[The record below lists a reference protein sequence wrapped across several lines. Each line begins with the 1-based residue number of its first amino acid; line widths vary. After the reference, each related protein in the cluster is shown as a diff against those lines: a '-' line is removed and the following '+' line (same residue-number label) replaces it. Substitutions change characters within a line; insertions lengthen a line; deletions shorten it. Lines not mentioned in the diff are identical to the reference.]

1 MVGYTRRPEWL
12 KLGALE
18 PSTLNKATKLSRDLK
33 LHTVCESAR
42 CPNRTKCFAEDTATF
57 MILGNICTRNCTFC
71 AVKGGKPQAPDQQE
85 SDHIVQAVDRLGLRY
100 VVITSV
106 TRDDLPD
113 GGSSQFAQTIR
124 AIHKYDQN
132 IAVEVLIPDFQGS
145 TSSLQTV
152 VDASPAVLNH
162 NIETVPRLYSEVRP
176 QAKYRQSLDLL
187 KQAKLLDN
195 RLLTKSGLMLG
206 LGESRGEVIEVM
218 ADLRQAACDLLT
230 IGQYLQPSLEHHRL
244 VRYVRP
250 EEFEEYQI
258 VGKKLAFISVMS
270 GPLVR
275 SSFHAAEMYISATR
289 KSKQTSSSPI
299 GNESYR
305 KLSKLVSGNSHTPG

>member
-1 MVGYTRRPEWL
+1 MAGYTRRPEWL
-12 KLGALE
+12 KSGVLE
-18 PSTLNKATKLSRDLK
+18 PAILNRATKLTRDLK

-42 CPNRTKCFAEDTATF
+42 CPNRTRCFAEGTATF

-71 AVKGGKPQAPDQQE
+71 AVKHGKPRAPDPQE
-85 SDHIVQAVDRLGLRY
+85 PDHIVQAVDRLGLRY

-124 AIHKYDQN
+124 AIHEYDPS
-132 IAVEVLIPDFQGS
+132 IAAEVLIPDFQGS

-162 NIETVPRLYSEVRP
+162 NVETVPRLYSEVRP
-176 QAKYRQSLDLL
+176 QAEYGRSLDLL
-187 KQAKLLDN
+187 RQAKLLDGS
-195 RLLTKSGLMLG
+195 LLTKSGLMLG
-206 LGESRGEVIEVM
+206 LGESRGEVVEVM
-218 ADLRQAACDLLT
+218 ADLRQAGGDLLT

-258 VGKKLAFISVMS
+258 VGRKLGFVSVMS

-275 SSFHAAEMYISATR
+275 SSFHAAEMYVSATGE
-289 KSKQTSSSPI
+289 SK
-299 GNESYR
+299 E
-305 KLSKLVSGNSHTPG
+305 KA

>member
-1 MVGYTRRPEWL
+1 MAGYTRRPEWL

-42 CPNRTKCFAEDTATF
+42 CPNRTKCFAEGTATF

-71 AVKGGKPQAPDQQE
+71 AVKWGKPQAPDPQE
-85 SDHIVQAVDRLGLRY
+85 PDHIVQAVARLGLQY

-124 AIHKYDQN
+124 ATHEYDQN

-145 TSSLQTV
+145 ASALQTV
-152 VDASPAVLNH
+152 VDSSPAVLNH
-162 NIETVPRLYSEVRP
+162 NIETVPRLYCEVRP
-176 QAKYRQSLDLL
+176 HAKYRQSLDLL

-206 LGESRGEVIEVM
+206 LGEWREEVIEVM

-258 VGKKLAFISVMS
+258 VGKKLGFVSVMS

-289 KSKQTSSSPI
+289 TSKRKPGSSAA
-299 GNESYR
+299 NESYR
-305 KLSKLVSGNSHTPG
+305 KDK